1 MTLTAAQARAL
12 EHLRAAYVGPEQGE
26 DEVLIENRPSLQY
39 AVGMLFPADDEVV
52 AQHRGA
58 TGGSDPEQLVMADVE
73 EGDVE
78 EEDAMSP
85 LAEDWRPSSA
95 AISFVTDSES
105 VLCDFSAGTYAL
117 IEDDGPQ
124 RWQRTGHD
132 FRNIELVRDK
142 AQLRQLFVGE
152 VAFEIGTR
160 WRPYGASHWL
170 VTLHVRLRTKTTGED
185 RSDIPLML
193 FQVGLSAR
201 PADGARILEYD
212 ASRAIDVDP
221 EAAELRLRYR
231 SRKVF
236 AVGHGMAANWETD
249 EAGDCVRVRLDPVPH
264 FVVPAIEQTGSD
276 KLGDRAR
283 PALDLAFLATLDS
296 EPAPVLEALG
306 SFVKSFSSWVA
317 DQRTQASELGE
328 DAESIAKRAGLT
340 ASRMRQG
347 IDVLADPE
355 SGALRTAFAL
365 AMSAMRLQMRQ
376 AALSRG
382 EEDPVPSWRPFQLG
396 FLLVSLAS
404 TVDDT
409 HPDRSLVDLIW
420 FPTGGG
426 KTEAYLA
433 LAAIVIF
440 LRRLEHGPAGGGT
453 AVITRYTLRLLTSQQ
468 FQRAASLICAME
480 LLRATDPRVKGMS
493 RFSIGLWVGNE
504 ATPGTRADAK
514 YALDRLYKAQHPQDA
529 NEFQIT
535 ECPWCLTELVPLKKD
550 DARQR
555 YGVRQ
560 VGKDVAFRCVYPACE
575 FARRD
580 LPINVVDELLYEEPP
595 TFLLAT
601 VDKFARLQF
610 KDSAG
615 RLLGIRTPYRQPSL
629 IIQDELH
636 LLSGPLGTTVAVFDA
651 VIQLLL
657 SSADS
662 TPKIIAST
670 ATIRAS
676 GSQVKGLY
684 GREVALYPPAG
695 IDGDA
700 TFFASPVA
708 SGKGRLYAGMMP
720 QSVSQATALVA
731 AASPLLELPRVLIG
745 ADGIGEHVDPYWTFV
760 LYHNSLRELGRTGAL
775 LLDDINGR
783 LGTRADRLG
792 LELRTVHAARVLEL
806 TSRRGP
812 EELPKDLRQLRLS
825 ADQSE
830 EAVDA
835 VLSSNM
841 LSVGIDVQRLALMLM
856 VGQPKT
862 TAEYI
867 QATSRVGRGSVNGI
881 VVTLFRSNRA
891 RDRSHFETFRGY
903 HDALYRSVEPTS
915 VTPWSLSSR
924 DRSLAGA
931 LIALLRHAVP
941 VLSGDADAGAFDL
954 SNARFRTTVEGL
966 IERFLDLVGESE
978 EEEQPAV
985 DDQLWQLL
993 RDWDRKAGEARDAGE
1008 RLRYEHRQAG
1018 DRALVKRFGQTGDEW
1033 LVGDSMRSVE
1043 PNVAVEVQEPERKVQ
1058 RAEDPA

>member
-1 MTLTAAQARAL
+1 MTLTPAQVRAL
-12 EHLRAAYVGPEQGE
+12 THLRDAYVGPEQGE

-39 AVGMLFPADDEVV
+39 AVGMLFPSEDEVAALGSV
-52 AQHRGA
+52 AAGEI
-58 TGGSDPEQLVMADVE
+58 DPEQLIMADVE

-78 EEDAMSP
+78 EGDAACP
-85 LAEDWRPSSA
+85 IAEDWRPSSVA
-95 AISFVTDSES
+95 VSFITDSES

-132 FRNIELVRDK
+132 YRDIELTRGK
-142 AQLRQLFVGE
+142 AQVRQMAAGDVP
-152 VAFEIGTR
+152 FEIGTR
-160 WRPYGASHWL
+160 WRPYGSSNWL
-170 VTLHVRLRTKTTGED
+170 VTLHVRLRTKATGDD

-193 FQVGLSAR
+193 FQVDLAAR
-201 PADGARILEYD
+201 PVDGLILEYD
-212 ASRAIDVDP
+212 MSRALDVDP

-236 AVGHGMAANWETD
+236 AVGHGMAADWETD
-249 EAGDCVRVRLDPVPH
+249 EFGNCIRIRLEPVPH
-264 FVVPAIEQTGSD
+264 VVVPAIEQAGSS
-276 KLGDRAR
+276 KLNERAR
-283 PALDLAFLATLDS
+283 PALDLEFLATIES
-296 EPAPVLEALG
+296 EPAPVLEAFG
-306 SFVKSFSSWVA
+306 CFIDDFSDWVA
-317 DQRTQASELGE
+317 DQRVQASDLGQ
-328 DAESIAKRAGLT
+328 DAEAIAQRAGIT
-340 ASRMRQG
+340 TDRMRQG
-347 IDVLADPE
+347 VRLLANPD
-355 SGALRTAFAL
+355 SSALRSSFAL

-376 AALSRG
+376 AAIGRG
-382 EEDPVPSWRPFQLG
+382 ETDPKPAWRPFQLG
-396 FLLVSLAS
+396 FLLVSLES
-404 TVDDT
+404 SVDDA

-433 LAAIVIF
+433 LAAIVMF
-440 LRRLEHGPAGGGT
+440 LRRIEHGSAGGGT

-480 LLRATDPRVKGMS
+480 LLRTTDPRAKGMAV
-493 RFSIGLWVGNE
+493 FSIGLWVGNE
-504 ATPGTRADAK
+504 ATPGSRSDAK

-535 ECPWCLTELVPLKKD
+535 ECPWCLAELVPRKKD
-550 DARQR
+550 DTRKKYGARL
-555 YGVRQ
+555 
-560 VGKDVAFRCVYPACE
+560 VGKDVVFRCVEPACE
-575 FARRD
+575 FSRRD
-580 LPINVVDELLYEEPP
+580 LPMNVVDELLYEVPP

-610 KDSAG
+610 KESAG
-615 RLLGIRTPYRQPSL
+615 RLLGIGMPYRQPSL
-629 IIQDELH
+629 VIQDELH
-636 LLSGPLGTTVAVFDA
+636 LLSGPLGTSVAVFDA
-651 VIQLLL
+651 MIQMLL
-657 SSADS
+657 SQAGS
-662 TPKIIAST
+662 TPKIVAST

-676 GSQVKGLY
+676 GAQVKGLY
-684 GREVALYPPAG
+684 GRQVALYPPAG
-695 IDGDA
+695 IDGDT

-708 SGKGRLYAGMMP
+708 SGEGRLYAGLMP

-731 AASPLLELPRVLIG
+731 ASSPMLELPGLLVGTDRVG
-745 ADGIGEHVDPYWTFV
+745 DRVDPYWTFV
-760 LYHNSLRELGRTGAL
+760 LYHNSLRELGRTAAL

-783 LGTRADRLG
+783 IRTRADRLG
-792 LELRTVHAARVLEL
+792 LDPRTVRADRVLEL

-812 EELPKDLRQLRLS
+812 EELPKDLRRLRLS
-825 ADQSE
+825 ADDSA

-867 QATSRVGRGSVNGI
+867 QATSRVGRGSVNGV

-931 LIALLRHAVP
+931 LMSLLRHSVP
-941 VLSGDADAGAFDL
+941 GLAGDEDAGALDL
-954 SNARFRTTVEGL
+954 SDDRLRNSVERLVG
-966 IERFLDLVGESE
+966 RFLALVRQSDEDEGDAVGE
-978 EEEQPAV
+978 QV
-985 DDQLWQLL
+985 RRLL
-993 RDWDRKAGEARDAGE
+993 REWDRKAAEARRSGE
-1008 RLRYEHRQAG
+1008 SLRYEHRQAG
-1018 DRALVKRFGQTGDEW
+1018 DRALVKRFGQAGDEW
-1033 LVGDSMRSVE
+1033 MVGDSMRSVE
-1043 PNVAVEVQEPERKVQ
+1043 PNVAVEVQEPRQEAR
-1058 RAEDPA
+1058 RAEDPS